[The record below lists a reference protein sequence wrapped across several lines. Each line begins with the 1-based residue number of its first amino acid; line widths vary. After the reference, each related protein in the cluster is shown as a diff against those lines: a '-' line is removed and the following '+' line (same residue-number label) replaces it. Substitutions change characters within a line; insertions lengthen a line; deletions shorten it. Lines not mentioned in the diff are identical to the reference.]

1 MLENVAIS
9 ITLSHNEHNVRTL
22 RNYVHNY
29 IIQRQVLCFGFRNN
43 KKPEILLR
51 YFLLICCCVRLH
63 IHAFWFFLSWY
74 RTPHSFDYCVSCL
87 LPYRHDGMG
96 RKKVSVVLEIESYNK
111 RSCGGIASQTSDG
124 FFPLGEYLQSKG

>member
-1 MLENVAIS
+1 MLENLAIRLLYV
-9 ITLSHNEHNVRTL
+9 IMNIMYVLYVTTLLTTQFYDKFGALASK
-22 RNYVHNY
+22 
-29 IIQRQVLCFGFRNN
+29 II

-51 YFLLICCCVRLH
+51 YFLLICCCVKLH
-63 IHAFWFFLSWY
+63 IHASWFFLSWY

-111 RSCGGIASQTSDG
+111 RSCGGMASQTSDG